1 MRERELKPVR
11 MKRHFLPDNLPVTSW
26 EDIKPWFEDLQERV
40 IRKPEEM
47 ERWLTD
53 RSELAFVLEEE
64 LAWRYIRMN
73 CHTDN
78 TEYAALFETFV
89 SEIEPEISRWSDKL
103 DEKFLTH
110 PLSLQLDRERYKVL
124 LRTVKNRHDL
134 FREENVPLQAGLQV
148 LEQEYGKIASQM
160 TVTLSGKELTLQ
172 QASNYLKEPKR
183 ALRKEAF
190 LKITQRRLE
199 DAKTLQKLFT
209 SLIEKRSVVA
219 HNAGFGNYRDYRFAE
234 LGRFD
239 YTVSDCEEFHES
251 IRRTVMPLVE
261 EMHTWRREAMRTDRL
276 RPYDLEHDPLGRP
289 PLKPFKEVQELV
301 EKASEAFSR
310 INPLFGALLHA
321 MDREGYLDLDSRK
334 NKAPG
339 GFNYPLYESN
349 LPFIYM
355 NATGNLRDVETLF
368 HEGGHAIH
376 SWLSREIRLIEYK
389 ELPSE
394 VAELASMSMEL
405 ISMDHWD
412 VFFPAREDLL
422 RAKKDQLEGIIR
434 ILPWIAAIDKFQHW
448 IYTHPGHSY
457 EERNDTWV
465 KIMKDFSSSLVDW
478 SGFEKYRSHTWQTQL
493 HLFEVP
499 FYYIEYGIAQLG
511 AIAIWKN
518 YRDDPEKTIRQYM
531 DALSLGYSRPIPEIY
546 QTAGIRFDFSLA
558 YVRELISFLRNEL
571 DRL

>member
-1 MRERELKPVR
+1 MRDNELKPVR
-11 MKRHFLPDNLPVTSW
+11 MKRHFLPDDLPITKW
-26 EDIKPWFEDLQERV
+26 EDIQPWFEGLHDRN
-40 IRKPEEM
+40 IRTPEEM

-78 TEYAALFETFV
+78 KEYAALFEIFV
-89 SEIEPEISRWSDKL
+89 SEIEPEISRWSDQL
-103 DEKFLTH
+103 DEKFLSH
-110 PLSLQLDRERYKVL
+110 PLSSQLDREQYKVL
-124 LRTVKNRHDL
+124 LRTVKNRHNL
-134 FREENVPLQAGLQV
+134 FREENVPLQAELQV

-160 TVTLSGKELTLQ
+160 TVTLNGKEVTLQ
-172 QASNYLKEPKR
+172 QASNYLKEPER
-183 ALRKEAF
+183 TLRKEAF
-190 LKITQRRLE
+190 MKITQRRLE
-199 DAKTLQKLFT
+199 DAEALQKLFT
-209 SLIEKRSVVA
+209 SLIKKRSAVA
-219 HNAGFGNYRDYRFAE
+219 HNAGFDNYRDYRFAE

-261 EMHTWRREAMRTDRL
+261 EMHTWRRETMKTARL

-310 INPLFGALLHA
+310 INPLFGALLRA

-405 ISMDHWD
+405 ISMDQWG
-412 VFFPAREDLL
+412 VFFPRREDLL
-422 RAKKDQLEGIIR
+422 RAKKEQLEGIIR
-434 ILPWIAAIDKFQHW
+434 VLPWIAAIDKFQHW
-448 IYTHPGHSY
+448 LYTHPGHSY
-457 EERNDTWV
+457 EERNDAWV
-465 KIMKDFSSSLVDW
+465 GIMKDFSSPLVDW
-478 SGFEKYRSHTWQTQL
+478 RGFEKYRGHSWQTQL

-511 AIAIWKN
+511 AIAVWKN
-518 YRDDPEKTIRQYM
+518 YRDDPEKTIHQYM

-546 QTAGIRFDFSLA
+546 EAAGIRFDFSLT
-558 YVRELISFLRNEL
+558 YVRELIFFLRNEL
-571 DRL
+571 ERL

>member
-1 MRERELKPVR
+1 MRDNELKPAR
-11 MKRHFLPDNLPVTSW
+11 MKRHFLPDDLIITRW
-26 EDIKPWFEDLQERV
+26 EDVQPWFEDLQERD
-40 IRKPEEM
+40 IRKTEEM

-78 TEYAALFETFV
+78 KEYAALFETFV

-103 DEKFLTH
+103 DEKFLSH
-110 PLSLQLDRERYKVL
+110 PLSSQLDREKYKVL

-134 FREENVPLQAGLQV
+134 FREENVPLKAELEV

-160 TVTLSGKELTLQ
+160 TVILDGKELTLQ
-172 QASNYLKEPKR
+172 QASNYLKEPER
-183 ALRKEAF
+183 ALRKKAF

-199 DAKTLQKLFT
+199 DAETLQKLFT
-209 SLIEKRSVVA
+209 TLIEKRSVVA
-219 HNAGFGNYRDYRFAE
+219 HNAGFDNYRDYRFAE

-239 YTVSDCEEFHES
+239 YNVSDCEEFHES
-251 IRRTVMPLVE
+251 IRQTVIPLVE
-261 EMHTWRREAMRTDRL
+261 EMHTRRRELMKTDKL
-276 RPYDLEHDPLGRP
+276 RPYDLKHDPLGRP
-289 PLKPFKEVQELV
+289 PLKPFNEVKELV
-301 EKASEAFSR
+301 EKTSEAFSR
-310 INPLFGALLHA
+310 VNPLFGALLRA
-321 MDREGYLDLDSRK
+321 MNRKGYLDLDSRK

-405 ISMDHWD
+405 ISMDQWD
-412 VFFPAREDLL
+412 VFFPDRNDLL
-422 RAKKDQLEGIIR
+422 RAKKEQLEGIIH

-448 IYTHPGHSY
+448 LYTHPGHSH
-457 EERNDTWV
+457 EERNNAWM
-465 KIMKDFSSSLVDW
+465 KLMKDFSSSLIDW
-478 SGFEKYRSHTWQTQL
+478 SGFEKYQGLSWQTQL

-518 YRDDPEKTIRQYM
+518 YRSDPEKTIRQYM
-531 DALSLGYSRPIPEIY
+531 DALSLGYSHPIPEIY
-546 QTAGIRFDFSLA
+546 KAAGIRFDFSLS
-558 YVRELISFLRNEL
+558 YVRELIFFLKNEL
-571 DRL
+571 ERL